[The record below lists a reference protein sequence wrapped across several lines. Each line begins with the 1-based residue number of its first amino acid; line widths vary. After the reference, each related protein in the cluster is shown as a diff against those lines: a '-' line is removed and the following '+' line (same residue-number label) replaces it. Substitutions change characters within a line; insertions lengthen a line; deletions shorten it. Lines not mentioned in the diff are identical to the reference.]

1 MLTQFSVRNIIFTY
15 QAYHIDKENAVRYS
29 LYFIDV
35 VEER

>member
-15 QAYHIDKENAVRYS
+15 QACRVHKENAIRYS

-35 VEER
+35 IEER